1 MFAVLRTDHFIEY
14 TDRTGVSRLKVD
26 VGSSSQ
32 AAGDEFQTTQSS
44 TAASSAPVLRITAP
58 SPIDITEMEMTVVL
72 GGANVQVF
80 QASAGTPGGTFTAAP
95 IQSTNLR
102 NVKVPSF
109 SVASGGTFTPSAAA
123 LRQMVV
129 NGGTAVAP
137 LASVNRVNKRVLS
150 LPAGT
155 YYIVT
160 GLLAGVASL
169 TAELI
174 VTIVDV

>member
-58 SPIDITEMEMTVVL
+58 SPIDVTEMEMTVVL
-72 GGANVQVF
+72 GGVNVQVF
-80 QASAGTPGGTFTAAP
+80 QASAGTPSGTFTAAP

-102 NVKVPSF
+102 NVKAPSF

-137 LASVNRVNKRVLS
+137 LASVNRVNRRVLS

>member
-14 TDRTGVSRLKVD
+14 TDRTGISRLKVD

-32 AAGDEFQTTQSS
+32 ASGDEFQTTQSS
-44 TAASSAPVLRITAP
+44 TAVASAPVLRITAP
-58 SPIDITEMEMTVVL
+58 EPIDITEMEMTVVL
-72 GGANVQVF
+72 GGVNVQVF

-102 NVKVPSF
+102 NVKAPSF

-137 LASVNRVNKRVLS
+137 LASVNRVNRRVLS

>member
-14 TDRTGVSRLKVD
+14 TDRTGISRLKVD

-32 AAGDEFQTTQSS
+32 AAGDEFQTTQST
-44 TAASSAPVLRITAP
+44 TAVASAPVLRITAP
-58 SPIDITEMEMTVVL
+58 SPIDVTEMEMTVVL
-72 GGANVQVF
+72 GGVNVQVF
-80 QASAGTPGGTFTAAP
+80 QSSSGTPGGTFTAAP
-95 IQSTNLR
+95 VQSTNLR
-102 NVKVPSF
+102 NVKTPSF